1 MMLRALATV
10 LVCALAA
17 RSQSVDALVER
28 LDKLERD
35 NNALRQEIERLR
47 AELGAL
53 KQQSATQQ
61 EAQEITAQRVE
72 EQAQTKVEA
81 ANKFPLRVRGMAL
94 VNFYKNGAHANGA
107 DTPTTA
113 SRTRGRATSAV
124 TFRQTVLGL
133 EFRGPQIVFG
143 AQVSGSVFG
152 DFYEGNTE
160 TTQYPNARLRTAE
173 IVFDWQSRSLMFG
186 QEKALVGLRDPTSL
200 SYSGVSP
207 FTAAGNLWR
216 WQPQIRFEQRLA
228 LGPATKLRAQA
239 ALLQT
244 NEDSAGNPGTLSVE
258 RRRPAI
264 EGRLELAHEFDTN
277 RRLEIAPSFH
287 VSTSHVGPFS
297 LPSRVYAVDWF
308 ANPVRLLEFSGI
320 VYTGENLH
328 HFGAYRQGY
337 VVTPTSART
346 VHSSG
351 GWAQLSVPFH
361 PRISLNLIAGTMDDR
376 NRDLAAAMIASNRNA
391 AANLLF
397 RIAPNILVALEAM
410 QIRSHYLTGGIVKN
424 PRYDLSIAYQF

>member
-1 MMLRALATV
+1 MILRALAALLT
-10 LVCALAA
+10 LALAA
-17 RSQSVDALVER
+17 HPQSVDVLVER

-53 KQQSATQQ
+53 KQQSAMQQETQQ
-61 EAQEITAQRVE
+61 ITAQRVE

-81 ANKFPLRVRGMAL
+81 AGKFPLRVRGMAL

-133 EFRGPQIVFG
+133 EFRGPQTVFG
-143 AQVSGSVFG
+143 AKVSGSIFG

-173 IVFDWQSRSLMFG
+173 VVFDWKSRSLLFG

-207 FTAAGNLWR
+207 MTAAGNLWR

-228 LGPATKLRAQA
+228 LASATRLTAQA

-244 NEDSAGNPGTLSVE
+244 NEDSAGIPGALSIE
-258 RRRPAI
+258 RRRPAL
-264 EGRLELAHEFDTN
+264 EGRLELAHDFDTE

-287 VSTSHVGPFS
+287 ASTSHIGPFS

-328 HFGAYRQGY
+328 HFGAFRQGY

-346 VHSSG
+346 VHTRG
-351 GWAQLSVPFH
+351 GWAQVSVPFH
-361 PRISLNLIAGTMDDR
+361 PRVSLNLIAGTMDDR
-376 NRDLAAAMIASNRNA
+376 NRDLAATMIASNRNA

-410 QIRSHYLTGGIVKN
+410 QIRTNYLNGGIVKN